1 MSSSSGLPEPVASDL
16 ASHQLAS
23 LQADGTYVS
32 LSRLR
37 LRLEP
42 WHDGTSLYCVAS
54 NSDLE
59 PGGLEETHCV
69 DEFKLNVQERLSIL
83 FLLAFKT
90 FLNEFVK
97 VKKNPL
103 SQLSVFMSQKL
114 KKYHE
119 NENFFHE
126 NSIRHSLKCKLPGH

>member
-1 MSSSSGLPEPVASDL
+1 MSSSSGLPEPVASAL

-59 PGGLEETHCV
+59 PGSLEETHCV

-103 SQLSVFMSQKL
+103 SQLSVFMSRKL
-114 KKYHE
+114 KKI
-119 NENFFHE
+119 
-126 NSIRHSLKCKLPGH
+126 S

>member
-1 MSSSSGLPEPVASDL
+1 MSSSSGLPEPVDSDL

-42 WHDGTSLYCVAS
+42 WHDMTSLYCVAS

-59 PGGLEETHCV
+59 PGSLEETHCV

-83 FLLAFKT
+83 FVILNL
-90 FLNEFVK
+90 FL
-97 VKKNPL
+97 
-103 SQLSVFMSQKL
+103 
-114 KKYHE
+114 
-119 NENFFHE
+119 
-126 NSIRHSLKCKLPGH
+126 